1 MVFMKGVDIRMLKIG
16 VIGLGNAGNQIARLS
31 DQAGIRSA
39 AINTSQQDLDNL
51 KGGNCPIFKIGHDGG
66 CGKNRNLAIEIIKEN
81 YTCLFKELDSMFDDM
96 DIVYFCGASGGGTAS
111 GAMPIL
117 THLFKTKYPEMNFG
131 NIVILPSMY
140 ESVITHTNTINCI
153 RDLRNYKVPFMM
165 YDNSRCAEKN
175 PVNLYNSIN
184 TQIISDLKILRGDAT
199 KITTPYGMI
208 DDQDLYKLI
217 NTSGLMK
224 ISTISELK
232 ENDLDNISI
241 DEMIVKSLKETLS
254 VDIDRDK
261 VIQRMGVILHLPKIL
276 LGKIDRSYTALKNY
290 VGTPIEVFEHI
301 AESSDNTGFISVI
314 LTGLSYP
321 ENKIIQISK
330 HINDMQSVI
339 TVKKEE
345 KFDAIAHSVDWTDK
359 VISSDVR
366 RRNETK
372 NKTVASNDQLSDIW
386 KHY

>member
-1 MVFMKGVDIRMLKIG
+1 
-16 VIGLGNAGNQIARLS
+16 
-31 DQAGIRSA
+31 
-39 AINTSQQDLDNL
+39 
-51 KGGNCPIFKIGHDGG
+51 
-66 CGKNRNLAIEIIKEN
+66 
-81 YTCLFKELDSMFDDM
+81 
-96 DIVYFCGASGGGTAS
+96 
-111 GAMPIL
+111 
-117 THLFKTKYPEMNFG
+117 
-131 NIVILPSMY
+131 
-140 ESVITHTNTINCI
+140 
-153 RDLRNYKVPFMM
+153 
-165 YDNSRCAEKN
+165 
-175 PVNLYNSIN
+175 
-184 TQIISDLKILRGDAT
+184 
-199 KITTPYGMI
+199 
-208 DDQDLYKLI
+208 
-217 NTSGLMK
+217 
-224 ISTISELK
+224 
-232 ENDLDNISI
+232 
-241 DEMIVKSLKETLS
+241 
-254 VDIDRDK
+254 
-261 VIQRMGVILHLPKIL
+261 MGVILHLPKIL

>member
-1 MVFMKGVDIRMLKIG
+1 MLKIG
-16 VIGLGNAGNQIARLS
+16 IIGLGNAGNQIAKLA
-31 DQAGIRSA
+31 DLAGIRSA

-51 KGGNCPIFKIGHDGG
+51 EGGNCPVIKIGDDGG

-81 YTCLFKELDSMFDDM
+81 YTWLFKELDGMFDDM
-96 DIVYFCGASGGGTAS
+96 DIVYLCGASGGGTAS
-111 GAMPIL
+111 GAMPVL
-117 THLFKTKYPEMNFG
+117 THLLKTKYSSMNYG

-153 RDLRNYKVPFMM
+153 RDLRNYNVPFMM
-165 YDNSRCAEKN
+165 YDNSRCLEKN
-175 PVNLYNSIN
+175 PVDLYNAVN
-184 TQIISDLKILRGDAT
+184 EQIISDIKILRGDAT

-217 NTSGLMK
+217 NTPGLTK

-261 VIQRMGVILHLPKIL
+261 IVQRMGVILHLPKVL
-276 LGKIDRSYTALKNY
+276 LGKIDRSYHTLKDY

-301 AESSDNTGFISVI
+301 SESNDDIGFISVI
-314 LTGLSYP
+314 LTGLTYP
-321 ENKIIQISK
+321 ENKVIQISK
-330 HINDMQSVI
+330 HINDNQSAI
-339 TVKKEE
+339 TMKKNE
-345 KFDAIAHSVDWTDK
+345 KFNEIAGSVDWTNE
-359 VISSDVR
+359 IMSSDIR
-366 RRNETK
+366 RRNESK
-372 NKTVASNDQLSDIW
+372 NKKVASNDQLSDIW
-386 KHY
+386 KKY